1 MELANVSGGRI
12 NETYRRLPIVIQA
25 SDHPYG
31 LFTFKVNAIR
41 VDESDGVAILTI
53 IRIVC

>member
-53 IRIVC
+53 IRFVC